1 MLMKKESTVQLKK
14 ELVPVVDAHCDTITV
29 LREQGRVLGQKS
41 GAGQLDLPRLIFAG
55 VNLQFFAAFI
65 GTKYKNPLVR
75 ANEIFDVFF
84 EEMAFNFDLIE
95 PVFSYD
101 DIDRLFISKKIA
113 ALLTVEGGEA
123 LSGRLEVLRMFYRI
137 GVRGLTLTWNH
148 KNELGYGVSEASSSG
163 LTKFGVA
170 VVREMN
176 RLGMVID
183 VSHLSI
189 DGFWDVI
196 RESSKPVI
204 ASHSNCRALCNHKRN
219 LDNQQIKALAGMGGV
234 IGLCFYPDFLDI
246 KNPSLESVLNHAE
259 HIANIVGVDYIGLGS
274 DFDGMDNKV
283 LPGLADVTFLPTV
296 KEGLLRRGFSKT
308 EVQKIFGGNFL
319 RVLRTVL

>member
-1 MLMKKESTVQLKK
+1 MEKEITDQVEYNL
-14 ELVPVVDAHCDTITV
+14 LPVVDAHCDTITV

-41 GAGQLDLPRLIFAG
+41 GAGQLDLPRLIFGG

-65 GTKYKNPLVR
+65 GTKHKNPLVR
-75 ANEIFDVFF
+75 AHEIFDVFF
-84 EEMAFNFDLIE
+84 EEMALNTDLIE

-101 DIDRLFISKKIA
+101 DIERICSSKKVA
-113 ALLTVEGGEA
+113 AMLTVEGGEA
-123 LSGRLEVLRMFYRI
+123 LAGRLEVLRMFYRI
-137 GVRGLTLTWNH
+137 GVRGLTLTWNY
-148 KNELGYGVSEASSSG
+148 KNELGYGVSEAGSNG
-163 LTKFGVA
+163 LTKLGIA

-196 RESSKPVI
+196 KESSKPVI
-204 ASHSNCRALCNHKRN
+204 ASHSNCRALCNHQRN
-219 LDNQQIKALAGMGGV
+219 LDNQQIKALACMGGV
-234 IGLCFYPDFLDI
+234 VGLCFYPDFLDP

-259 HIANIVGVDYIGLGS
+259 HIADIAGVDYIGLGS

-296 KEGLLRRGFSKT
+296 KEGLLRRGFSKA
-308 EVQKIFGGNFL
+308 EVQKILGGNFL
-319 RVLRTVL
+319 RVLKKVL